1 MSRTTDPTLFRLWH
15 NQYDR
20 SLGIHQWFASTLVY
34 GAVLKGIL
42 LLIVLYFIGS
52 TSLYTLPERIA
63 MAIPALFSSINYLLL
78 VLTGFTRQYT
88 EKQRYAMM
96 LLGSVAV
103 LLQIGILFSLITEN
117 LVMLNLQQEMIGED
131 AFIQFPWHGKASYL
145 LNFVLTNSYA
155 KWVGAFIGILMFL
168 LHLFPATVLFMY
180 YQSGRKAA
188 FLEYLNLRKI
198 AYEGK

>member
-1 MSRTTDPTLFRLWH
+1 MSRTVDPTLIRLWH

-20 SLGIHQWFASTLVY
+20 SLRIHQWFASSLIY
-34 GAVLKGIL
+34 GSVLTGIL
-42 LLIVLYFIGS
+42 LLISLYFISS
-52 TSLYTLPERIA
+52 TSLYTLAERIA
-63 MAIPALFSSINYLLL
+63 MVLSALFSSISYLLL

-88 EKQRYAMM
+88 EKQRYAMV

-103 LLQIGILFSLITEN
+103 LLQTAILFSLITEN
-117 LVMLNLQQEMIGED
+117 LVQLYLQQEMIAED
-131 AFIQFPWHGKASYL
+131 TFTQFPWHRKAFHL
-145 LNFVLTNSYA
+145 LNFVLANSYA
-155 KWVGAFIGILMFL
+155 KWVGTFVGILILL
-168 LHLFPATVLFMY
+168 LHLFPAAVLFMY